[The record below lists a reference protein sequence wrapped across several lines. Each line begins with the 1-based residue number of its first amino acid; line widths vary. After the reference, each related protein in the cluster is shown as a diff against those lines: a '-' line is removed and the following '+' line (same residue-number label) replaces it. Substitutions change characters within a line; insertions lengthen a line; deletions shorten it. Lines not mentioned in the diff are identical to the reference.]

1 MDSPKTK
8 FQQPTLLIKN
18 NNSYMSNLMFIRELE
33 PHERSI
39 AWYDMGTW
47 EQGET
52 TLIDHSGNGN
62 NINVYGNPVFNADQ
76 GGKMIF
82 DGVDDYCDGQINC
95 EITNGTMTFEMWIKP
110 HSYAPSTW
118 TQYILYGSR
127 LSGTSRLF
135 SGIRKV
141 NANQVISTIYQNS
154 PSINESYLQPMTDGV
169 WHHIVMVRNSIDTKT
184 YIDGV
189 LERTDSN
196 VGTFIDSLWTNR
208 NITLGIKDNP
218 LPEGF
223 LQFET
228 TITRFY
234 NIELSGSE
242 VLTNYNN
249 ELGRHS

>member
-1 MDSPKTK
+1 M
-8 FQQPTLLIKN
+8 
-18 NNSYMSNLMFIRELE
+18 YIRELE
-33 PHERSI
+33 PYERSI

-62 NINVYGNPVFNADQ
+62 VLNVYGNPIFNSDQ

-82 DGVDDYCDGQINC
+82 DGVDDYCDNQINC
-95 EITNGTMTFEMWIKP
+95 KISNGTMTFEMWIKP
-110 HSYAPSTW
+110 HSYTPPTW
-118 TQYILYGSR
+118 SQYILYGSR
-127 LSGTSRLF
+127 LSGTNRLF
-135 SGIRKV
+135 SGIRKI
-141 NANQVISTIYQNS
+141 NANEVITTIYQDY
-154 PSINESYLQPMTDGV
+154 PRINESYPVVMTDGV
-169 WHHIVMVRNSIDTKT
+169 WHHVVMVRNSIDTKT

-196 VGTFIDSLWTNR
+196 VGTFNDNLWTNR
-208 NITLGIKDNP
+208 KITLGIKDVVPND
-218 LPEGF
+218 GF

-228 TITRFY
+228 TIVRFY
-234 NIELSGSE
+234 NIELSDDE